1 MSFRR
6 HSSAAPSLG
15 SVEAQA
21 GRVLGPPMA
30 WRAAVST
37 CNAPEGA
44 NDFVSRWLVLT
55 RACVQPMTLT
65 AAAIAGLL
73 AVRAP
78 GFNLGLFL
86 LAAAGLVI
94 AHAANNLINDIFDE
108 QLGTDTADYPRAL
121 YAPHPVVSGM
131 ATRATMVRAALL
143 LNLADLAILVVLLAF
158 RGWPVLAFALAG
170 LFVSVGYTAPVLR
183 LKKRGLGEPAVFVVW
198 GPLMVGGTY
207 YAATGHLTWQVLA
220 ASVPYALL
228 STTVLLG
235 KHLDKLEWDRPLGIG
250 TLPVLLGEHAARGLT
265 LGLMAGFYVVTVA
278 LVVAGALPIPALLA
292 LLALPR
298 LRRAWPYLRRPR
310 PDRRPP
316 DYPVWPLWYAAAA
329 FVHTRRAGALLV
341 AGLLVGAVFGFSHW
355 VWSPLAPS

>member
-37 CNAPEGA
+37 CNAPAGA

-86 LAAAGLVI
+86 LAAVGLVI

-108 QLGTDTADYPRAL
+108 RLGTDTADYPRAL

-131 ATRATMVRAALL
+131 ATRATMIRAALL
-143 LNLADLAILVVLLAF
+143 LNVADLAILLVLLVF
-158 RGWPVLAFALAG
+158 RGWPVAAFALAG
-170 LFVSVGYTAPVLR
+170 LVVSV
-183 LKKRGLGEPAVFVVW
+183 
-198 GPLMVGGTY
+198 
-207 YAATGHLTWQVLA
+207 
-220 ASVPYALL
+220 
-228 STTVLLG
+228 
-235 KHLDKLEWDRPLGIG
+235 
-250 TLPVLLGEHAARGLT
+250 
-265 LGLMAGFYVVTVA
+265 
-278 LVVAGALPIPALLA
+278 
-292 LLALPR
+292 
-298 LRRAWPYLRRPR
+298 
-310 PDRRPP
+310 
-316 DYPVWPLWYAAAA
+316 
-329 FVHTRRAGALLV
+329 
-341 AGLLVGAVFGFSHW
+341 
-355 VWSPLAPS
+355 

>member
-1 MSFRR
+1 
-6 HSSAAPSLG
+6 
-15 SVEAQA
+15 VEVQA
-21 GRVLGPPMA
+21 GRVSSPPAA
-30 WRAAVST
+30 WLTALST
-37 CNAPEGA
+37 CNAPAGA
-44 NDFVSRWLVLT
+44 GDLVTRWLVLT

-78 GFNLGLFL
+78 GFSLGLFL

-94 AHAANNLINDIFDE
+94 AHAANNLVNDIFDE
-108 QLGTDTADYPRAL
+108 RLGTDTAEYPRAL
-121 YAPHPVVSGM
+121 YAPHPVMSGM
-131 ATRATMVRAALL
+131 ATRGSLVRAALV
-143 LNLADLAILVVLLAF
+143 LNAADLAILVALLLF

-183 LKKRGLGEPAVFVVW
+183 LKKRGLGEPAVLLVW
-198 GPLMVGGTY
+198 GPLMVGGTF

-235 KHLDKLEWDRPLGIG
+235 KHLDKLEWDRPLRIG
-250 TLPVLLGEHAARGLT
+250 TLPVLLGERAARGLT
-265 LGLMAGFYVVTVA
+265 LGLMVAFYVTTVA
-278 LVVAGALPIPALLA
+278 LVVIGALPIPALLA

-298 LRRAWPYLRRPR
+298 LRQAWPYLRRPR
-310 PDRRPP
+310 PDRPP
-316 DYPVWPLWYAAAA
+316 RDFPVWPLWYAAAA

-341 AGLLVGAVFGFSHW
+341 AGLLLGALLGFTHR
-355 VWSPLAPS
+355 VWSLLA

>member
-1 MSFRR
+1 
-6 HSSAAPSLG
+6 
-15 SVEAQA
+15 
-21 GRVLGPPMA
+21 VLT
-30 WRAAVST
+30 T
-37 CNAPEGA
+37 CNAPGGA

-65 AAAIAGLL
+65 AVAIAGLL

-78 GFNLGLFL
+78 GFDLGLFL

-131 ATRATMVRAALL
+131 ATRATMIRAALL
-143 LNLADLAILVVLLAF
+143 LNLADLAILIVLLLF
-158 RGWPVLAFALAG
+158 RGWPVLAFAVAG
-170 LFVSVGYTAPVLR
+170 LVVSVGYTAPVLR
-183 LKKRGLGEPAVFVVW
+183 FKKRGLGEPAVLLVW

-220 ASVPYALL
+220 ASVPYGLL

-235 KHLDKLEWDRPLGIG
+235 KHLDKLEWDRPLAIG
-250 TLPVLLGEHAARGLT
+250 TLPVLLGERAARRLT
-265 LGLMAGFYVVTVA
+265 LGLMVAFYVATVV
-278 LVVAGALPIPALLA
+278 LIIAGALPIPALVA

-298 LRRAWPYLRRPR
+298 LRQAWPHLRRPR
-310 PDRRPP
+310 PERPPP
-316 DYPVWPLWYAAAA
+316 DYPIWPLWYAAAA

-341 AGLLVGAVFGFSHW
+341 AGLMLGAVLGFTHW
-355 VWSPLAPS
+355 TWSPLAPTP

>member
-1 MSFRR
+1 
-6 HSSAAPSLG
+6 
-15 SVEAQA
+15 
-21 GRVLGPPMA
+21 VLT
-30 WRAAVST
+30 T
-37 CNAPEGA
+37 CNAPGGA

-65 AAAIAGLL
+65 AVAIAGLL

-78 GFNLGLFL
+78 GFDLGLFL

-131 ATRATMVRAALL
+131 ATRATMIRAALL
-143 LNLADLAILVVLLAF
+143 LNLADLAILIVLLLF
-158 RGWPVLAFALAG
+158 RGWPVLAFAVAG
-170 LFVSVGYTAPVLR
+170 LVVSVGYTAPVLR
-183 LKKRGLGEPAVFVVW
+183 FKKRGLGEPAVLLVW

-220 ASVPYALL
+220 ASVPYGLL

-235 KHLDKLEWDRPLGIG
+235 KHLDKLEWDRPLAIG
-250 TLPVLLGEHAARGLT
+250 TLPVLLGERAARRLT
-265 LGLMAGFYVVTVA
+265 LGLMVAFYVATVV
-278 LVVAGALPIPALLA
+278 LIIAGALPIPALVA

-298 LRRAWPYLRRPR
+298 LRQAWPHLRRPR
-310 PDRRPP
+310 PERPPP
-316 DYPVWPLWYAAAA
+316 DYPIWPLWYAAAA

-341 AGLLVGAVFGFSHW
+341 AGLVLGAVLGFTHW
-355 VWSPLAPS
+355 TWSPLAPTP

>member
-1 MSFRR
+1 
-6 HSSAAPSLG
+6 L
-15 SVEAQA
+15 EARA
-21 GRVLGPPMA
+21 GRVSGPPAA
-30 WRAAVST
+30 WRTVVST
-37 CNAPEGA
+37 CNAPAGA
-44 NDFVSRWLVLT
+44 NDAVSRWLVLT

-78 GFNLGLFL
+78 GFDLAFFL
-86 LAAAGLVI
+86 LAALGLVL

-108 QLGTDTADYPRAL
+108 RLGTDTADYPRAL

-131 ATRATMVRAALL
+131 ATRRTMIRAAVL
-143 LNLADLAILVVLLAF
+143 LNLLDLVILAVLLVF
-158 RGWPVLAFALAG
+158 RGWPVLAFAIAG
-170 LFVSVGYTAPVLR
+170 LVVSVGYTAPVLR
-183 LKKRGLGEPAVFVVW
+183 LKKRGLGEPAVLLVW

-207 YAATGHLTWQVLA
+207 YAATGHLTWQVIA
-220 ASVPYALL
+220 ASVPYGLL

-235 KHLDKLEWDRPLGIG
+235 KHLDKLEWDRRLRIG
-250 TLPVLLGEHAARGLT
+250 TLPVLLGERAARGLT
-265 LGLMAGFYVVTVA
+265 LGLMAAFYVVTVV

-298 LRRAWPYLRRPR
+298 LRQAWPYVRRPR
-310 PDRRPP
+310 PERPPP

-341 AGLLVGAVFGFSHW
+341 AGLLLGAILGFTHW
-355 VWSPLAPS
+355 VWSPLAPPPG

>member
-1 MSFRR
+1 
-6 HSSAAPSLG
+6 
-15 SVEAQA
+15 
-21 GRVLGPPMA
+21 MA

-37 CNAPEGA
+37 CNAPAGA
-44 NDFVSRWLVLT
+44 NDFISRWLVLT

-78 GFNLGLFL
+78 GFNVGLFL
-86 LAAAGLVI
+86 LAALGLVI

-108 QLGTDTADYPRAL
+108 RLGTDTADYPRAL

-131 ATRATMVRAALL
+131 TTRGAMIRAALL
-143 LNLADLAILVVLLAF
+143 LNAADLAILVLLVLV
-158 RGWPVLAFALAG
+158 RGWPVAVFALAG
-170 LFVSVGYTAPVLR
+170 LFISVGYAAPWLR
-183 LKKRGLGEPAVFVVW
+183 LKKSGLGEPGVLLVW

-207 YAATGHLTWQVLA
+207 YAATGQLSWQILA
-220 ASVPYALL
+220 ASLPYGLL
-228 STTVLLG
+228 CTAVLLG
-235 KHLDKLEWDRPLGIG
+235 KHLDKLDWDRPLNIG
-250 TLPVLLGEHAARGLT
+250 TLPVLLGERAARGLT
-265 LGLMAGFYVVTVA
+265 LTLMVTFYVAIVA
-278 LVVAGALPIPALLA
+278 LAIVGALPVPALLA

-298 LRRAWPYLRRPR
+298 LRQTWPYLTRPR
-310 PDRRPP
+310 PQRPP
-316 DYPVWPLWYAAAA
+316 PDFPVWPLWYAAAA